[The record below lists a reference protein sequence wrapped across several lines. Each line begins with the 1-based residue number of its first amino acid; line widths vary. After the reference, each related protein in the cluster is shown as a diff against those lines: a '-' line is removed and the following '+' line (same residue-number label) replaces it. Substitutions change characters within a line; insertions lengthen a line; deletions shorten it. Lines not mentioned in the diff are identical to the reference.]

1 MSLDRRVAVP
11 LKTVETVLLPLGEG
25 QLLPLL
31 VREKSVARG
40 PWARMEGRGGIWTGE
55 GAGVGES
62 AGAGARSQKGVG

>member
-31 VREKSVARG
+31 FREKSVARG
-40 PWARMEGRGGIWTGE
+40 PWARMEGRGEYGQE
-55 GAGVGES
+55 
-62 AGAGARSQKGVG
+62 KGQG